1 MAVTLLAF
9 FAESQLMGWAV
20 TWYMGADAG
29 ALGLFVS
36 YAAMFGFD
44 KLREALEQITNWGK
58 TDTE

>member
-1 MAVTLLAF
+1 MQIIVIGGGPGGYVAATALGLAGAV
-9 FAESQLMGWAV
+9 
-20 TWYMGADAG
+20 

-58 TDTE
+58 DKTE

>member
-1 MAVTLLAF
+1 METIMQYIPLAVSAILL
-9 FAESQLMGWAV
+9 V
-20 TWYMGADAG
+20 

-58 TDTE
+58 DKTE